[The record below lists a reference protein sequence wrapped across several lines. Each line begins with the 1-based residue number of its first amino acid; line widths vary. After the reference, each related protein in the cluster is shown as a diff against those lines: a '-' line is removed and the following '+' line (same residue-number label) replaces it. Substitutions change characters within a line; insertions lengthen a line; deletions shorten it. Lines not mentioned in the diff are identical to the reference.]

1 MYVYIVTLKIRE
13 GSFTKG
19 FPVTLLICP
28 EGLPPELEI
37 NSQLPP
43 APDIPKQYGLWQAS
57 YLGSDL
63 SARLEPKE
71 VFISN
76 YSYAENC
83 DRVSGQLLKSLND
96 WLDADAFRPLR
107 EKFLAK
113 LNPVDEIRI
122 LIQTENI
129 QLQCLP
135 WHLVNWFEPFTKAEI
150 AISNPNY
157 EKEIKSLVS
166 YSSKV
171 RILAI
176 IGNSEGID
184 TERDRHFLENLP
196 ESSVTLLVE
205 PQRQEITEQLW
216 HTQGWDI
223 LFFAG
228 HSNSNLDKTTG
239 YIYLNQYDSLTT
251 KELKYA
257 LKKAVEKGL
266 KIAIFNSC
274 DGLGLARELADLKI
288 PQILVMREPVPDKVA
303 QEFLKYFLTAYARGE
318 SFYLAV
324 KEARAKLQGL
334 EDRYPCA
341 SWLPLIVQNPGEIP
355 PTWQQLTGGKNK
367 LSKKVSPTKPK
378 LSVALASSMM
388 ATTAVIGLRC
398 LGMLQSWELTA
409 FDYLS
414 QKLPAESS
422 DRRILIVGADERDI
436 GKDKYGYPLPDP
448 VLAELIDKLQQHQP
462 AVIGIDIFRDHAV
475 PAFADH
481 AVPAFADHAVP
492 AQADRPIPG
501 KNPDN
506 NLKLANYW
514 QQPNIVSICM
524 GDNLENSVAPPQA
537 SPYQQVGFVNIYDDL
552 QVTNGAD
559 DNVRRYLLSRSPN
572 PLTQTTYCD
581 TNYSFAWQLVYP
593 YFQSKNIPVTTSG
606 KNWQFGS
613 QVITRLVNRGGGYQ
627 KLDDR
632 GNQLLIS
639 YRRTPQIAQQ
649 VTIRDILE
657 ERETFDPNWIKDRIV
672 IVGVDA
678 KSVPDIH
685 DTAIGEIRGLHL
697 HAHVAS
703 QLISAVEDNRPLI
716 WWLPVWGDWLWIGFW
731 SVSSGLVIWSGRNYL
746 YRSVGIGSCVIILSG
761 VCWLVLTQGGWL
773 AWIPGLVAIA
783 FTTGGIFVYK
793 SIGR

>member
-13 GSFTKG
+13 GSFTTG
-19 FPVTLLICP
+19 FPVTLLIAQ

-37 NSQLPP
+37 NSELPP
-43 APDIPKQYGLWQAS
+43 TPNIPKQYSLWQAY
-57 YLGSDL
+57 YLL
-63 SARLEPKE
+63 FLA
-71 VFISN
+71 N

-83 DRVSGQLLKSLND
+83 EHASSQLLKSLND
-96 WLDADAFRPLR
+96 WLDADAFRILK

-113 LNPVDEIRI
+113 LNPFDEIRI

-135 WHLVNWFEPFTKAEI
+135 WHLVNWFQLYTKAEI
-150 AISNPNY
+150 AISHPNY
-157 EKEIKSLVS
+157 EKEVKSLVS
-166 YSSKV
+166 SSSQV

-184 TERDRHFLENLP
+184 TERDHRLLEQLP
-196 ESSVTLLVE
+196 NSSVTLLVE
-205 PQRQEITEQLW
+205 PNRQEITEHLW
-216 HTQGWDI
+216 HPQGWDI

-228 HSNSNLDKTTG
+228 HTNSYQDKKTG
-239 YIYLNQYDSLTT
+239 FICLNHKDSLTT
-251 KELKYA
+251 KELNYA
-257 LKKAVEKGL
+257 LKKSVEKGL

-334 EDRYPCA
+334 EDKYPCA
-341 SWLPLIVQNPGEIP
+341 SWLPLIVQNPAEIP
-355 PTWQQLTGGKNK
+355 PTWQQLTGGQNK
-367 LSKKVSPTKPK
+367 LSKNVSPTKPK

-388 ATTAVIGLRC
+388 ATIAVIGLRW
-398 LGMLQSWELTA
+398 LGMLQGWELKA

-414 QKLPAESS
+414 QKLPAESG
-422 DRRILIVGADERDI
+422 DRRMLLIGADERDI

-448 VLAELIDKLQQHQP
+448 VLAKLIDKLQQYQP
-462 AVIGIDIFRDHAV
+462 AVIGIDIFRD
-475 PAFADH
+475 
-481 AVPAFADHAVP
+481 
-492 AQADRPIPG
+492 RPITG
-501 KNPDN
+501 KNRDN
-506 NLKLANYW
+506 NLEFPNYW
-514 QQPNIVSICM
+514 QKPNVVSICL
-524 GDNLENSVAPPQA
+524 GDNLENSVSPPQA
-537 SPYQQVGFVNIYDDL
+537 SPSEQVGFVNIYEDV

-581 TNYSFAWQLVYP
+581 TRYSFAWQLVYR
-593 YFQSKNIPVTTSG
+593 YFQSRNIPVTTLG

-613 QVITRLVNRGGGYQ
+613 HVVERLLNRSGGYQ

-657 ERETFDPNWIKDRIV
+657 ERETFDPNWIKERIV

-697 HAHVAS
+697 HAHVVS

-731 SVSSGLVIWSGRNYL
+731 SATSGLIMWGGGNYL

-773 AWIPGLVAIA
+773 AFIPGLVAIA
-783 FTTGGIFVYK
+783 FTATGIKVYLW
-793 SIGR
+793 SVRLTPIA

>member
-37 NSQLPP
+37 NSELPP
-43 APDIPKQYGLWQAS
+43 APHIPKQYGLWQAC

-83 DRVSGQLLKSLND
+83 DRVSCQLLKSLNN

-135 WHLVNWFEPFTKAEI
+135 WHLVNWFEPFSKAEI

-157 EKEIKSLVS
+157 EKEVKSLVS
-166 YSSKV
+166 YRSKV

-184 TERDRHFLENLP
+184 TERDRHLLEKLP
-196 ESSVTLLVE
+196 NSSVTLLVE
-205 PQRQEITEQLW
+205 PNRQEITEQLW

-228 HSNSNLDKTTG
+228 HSNSDLDKTTG
-239 YIYLNQYDSLTT
+239 CIYLNYQDILTT
-251 KELKYA
+251 NELKYA
-257 LKKAVEKGL
+257 LKKAVKKGL

-355 PTWQQLTGGKNK
+355 PTWQQLTGGKNQ
-367 LSKKVSPTKPK
+367 LSKNVSPTKPK
-378 LSVALASSMM
+378 LSVVLASSMM
-388 ATTAVIGLRC
+388 ATIAVIGLRW
-398 LGMLQSWELTA
+398 LGMLQGWELKA

-414 QKLPAESS
+414 QKLPAESG
-422 DRRILIVGADERDI
+422 DRRILVVGADERDI
-436 GKDKYGYPLPDP
+436 GNDKYGYPLPDP

-462 AVIGIDIFRDHAV
+462 TVIGIDIFR
-475 PAFADH
+475 
-481 AVPAFADHAVP
+481 
-492 AQADRPIPG
+492 DRPIPG

-506 NLKLANYW
+506 NLELENYW
-514 QQPNIVSICM
+514 QQPNVVSICM

-581 TNYSFAWQLVYP
+581 TKYSFAWQLVYP

-731 SVSSGLVIWSGRNYL
+731 SFLSGLVIWVGRNKL
-746 YRSVGIGSCVIILSG
+746 HRILGISSCVGIMVI
-761 VCWLVLTQGGWL
+761 VCQLMLAQGAWL
-773 AWIPGLVAIA
+773 ALVPGLLAIA
-783 FTTGGIFVYK
+783 FTVGGITIYQLRK
-793 SIGR
+793 S